1 MKENELLERMIND
14 EIEQEEKHS
23 IEKEQML
30 A

>member
-1 MKENELLERMIND
+1 MKENELLERMINE